1 MNQAIAL
8 HLQEHSVYPW
18 YKNDEGLFRGYVYD
32 DEDRFLINEEA
43 WQFINRALNDKRQ
56 FINGVFL
63 FVRFY
68 QEECVMLSDWG
79 RSFTMLFGFKNH
91 QWHIGDDGW
100 NLAEKLELRKDEIQ
114 AFHFEA
120 FSFCPDHS
128 TPWLGLSQMQANER
142 VVLKANGEVS
152 LTDFATL
159 PKFNL
164 NFEQANTRMVNRLLS
179 KKIEGKYV
187 VPLSGGWDS
196 RQLLCSLILSGVQNI
211 IAYTYGNEESS
222 EVKIAASI
230 AKELNVEWF
239 FVSYTPDLIR
249 QLFGGKGRD
258 FLHYASQ
265 GISSPQEQE
274 FFALLELTRRGVIR
288 KGDVLLPGY
297 CGDLPAG
304 SYVLTDVNAQSKV
317 NTRTIKRWI
326 RDRHLAF
333 ARGSGVEDL
342 LLTKIYANLE
352 PSQDA
357 TFEDWNR
364 GHERWFIK
372 EKVSK
377 YVLNGLRTF
386 EYFGIEW
393 RLPLWD
399 VEWLAYCYGCHFEQ
413 RQNRSHFK
421 RQANRFL
428 FQPLGVPHV
437 INDNPVSWKSR
448 LKSMLKDWIPAQ
460 WMQQWAKLRI
470 KKADLDNTNGRH
482 LVAILKKETTVQ
494 ANWADESVNPY
505 LAAYIWKLL
514 G

>member
-1 MNQAIAL
+1 MNQTIEL
-8 HLQEHSVYPW
+8 HLQAHSVYPW
-18 YKNDEGLFRGYVYD
+18 YQNDEGLFRGYVYD
-32 DEDRFLINEEA
+32 DEDRFLINDEA
-43 WQFINRALNDKRQ
+43 WRFINYALNNNRQ
-56 FINGVFL
+56 SINGAFL
-63 FVRFY
+63 FARFN
-68 QEECVMLSDWG
+68 QEECVMLSDGG
-79 RSFTMLFGFKNH
+79 RSFTMLFGFKND

-100 NLAEKLELRKDEIQ
+100 NLAEKLELTKDEAQ
-114 AFHFEA
+114 SFHFEA

-159 PKFNL
+159 PKSSL
-164 NFEQANTRMVNRLLS
+164 NFEQANDRMINRLLS
-179 KKIEGKYV
+179 KRIEGRYV

-196 RQLLCSLILSGVQNI
+196 RQLLCSLILKGVKNI
-211 IAYTYGNEESS
+211 ITYTYGNDESS
-222 EVKIAASI
+222 EVKVAARI
-230 AKELNVEWF
+230 AKELNIDWH
-239 FVSYTPDLIR
+239 FVSYSPSLIA
-249 QLFGGKGRD
+249 QLLGGKGRD

-274 FFALLELTRRGVIR
+274 FFALLELTKRGVIK
-288 KGDVLLPGY
+288 KGDVILPGY

-304 SYVLTDVNAQSKV
+304 SYVVPNVNGHSLV
-317 NTRTIKRWI
+317 SLRTIKRWM
-326 RDRHLAF
+326 RDRHLVF

-342 LLTKIYANLE
+342 LLTKIYTNLE
-352 PSQDA
+352 PSHDT
-357 TFEDWNR
+357 TFEDWNAM
-364 GHERWFIK
+364 HERWFIK

-399 VEWLAYCYGCHFEQ
+399 AEWLSYSYSCHFEQ

-421 RQANRFL
+421 RHANRIL

-437 INDNPVSWKSR
+437 INDNPISWKSQ

-460 WMQQWAKLRI
+460 WIQQWAKLRI

-482 LVAILKKETTVQ
+482 LVAMLKCETTVQ
-494 ANWADESVNPY
+494 AHWADESVNPY